1 MHIIK
6 RVCVCVCVRAR
17 ARTHACVCVCLCVA
31 CTKVVAAL
39 GTQLQQQSEDGIL

>member
-1 MHIIK
+1 MHIIT
-6 RVCVCVCVRAR
+6 RACVCVCVCERAR
-17 ARTHACVCVCLCVA
+17 AHICVCLCVA